1 MATGLELIREENP
14 ALALIPDDE
23 LIERLLEQYQGDLD
37 PDTYIE
43 SLLNEMPVESPVV
56 APTQGAVTGKR
67 PYAMAGSDPDDIG
80 YGEAFAS
87 GLKSM
92 WQRTW
97 GPNIT
102 YLRGGIAGLMGNE
115 EKAAQL
121 YQQAREQDQAIL
133 SNSPY
138 LSFEQATK
146 GPDAGVDTFVKWGL
160 QQAGMSLPY
169 TLMGGVG
176 GLAGRAALKGVIGR
190 TAGTM
195 TGATATFIPQTAAF
209 NIARQQEE
217 VERGNLDEVN
227 EARAFATALPQSIL
241 ESALYPV
248 LGKLFGP
255 LGRTQ
260 FSNVLNR
267 ATLGRVAKGSAIGA
281 ATEAITEV
289 GQQALERQ
297 QAGLSLDSEDAIRE
311 YKEAAAGAAF
321 VGGLFGG
328 VTTTAGEAV
337 RAVQPK
343 TKIEEPKVQEGI
355 QQKPEATVL
364 PDEQKTQSVNLA
376 KEEEAKPVTFT
387 VEQQGE
393 KFALNRQDETGNKVA
408 VGTFN
413 TQQEATTKQQEIEN
427 QKSKLSQQT
436 FFTKDEIIKE
446 NPTIGNII
454 NELEE
459 QGNTIAPHVKQV
471 YFQKN
476 LALPKGDFTNVQ
488 ASGGTTNSVVDGWY
502 DRTSDLG
509 YIGLSDLSKAS
520 ETVAHENFHALQ
532 RQINRGYQTGL
543 FKQDE
548 QAALDTFLPG
558 GTIDSIAPS
567 VQKGLGKDVMNRL
580 RERHADRTIT
590 NREMQAY
597 AFGAYSSMKGQG
609 KRIAAPNPVIRAF
622 QRLFDLVKKAGNVFR
637 KNKVNSVQDL
647 FEKARTGEIG
657 KRAVPKE
664 GVEQL
669 RPKAIAAAE
678 KAGAKGEA
686 PVSTEYSITTPITD
700 KAGKTFSTILPTISP
715 IGEFVAKQSYQR
727 GLGGARLQK
736 IIEPYAKNAVSK
748 SDVDGSVY
756 SKALTDIQS
765 NETELNQ
772 NKEYIS
778 IRDAEGN
785 STTLGDTSGRLVNK
799 DYGQPELE
807 RLGNAYGT
815 LLKVQAPTVQ
825 YALSTV
831 KFRKKPSKKLKKVEE
846 VGTFFDKLVDKTDP
860 LDDKAF
866 NKALDAAEK
875 EINYQIESQEDDG
888 RGWYDEDIQKKFRL
902 LNKKITVKNQYD
914 KDLFTIITGVTSPQT
929 TPIENIEKAG
939 RVYSYYK
946 KFGALPLKKPDNKL
960 FWGRGTISKQLALL
974 QYLIDTRGEKG
985 AVRFLNGMHTKAE
998 MAKVM
1003 RDSGKE
1009 NYGGVFNLNYSKN
1022 AEPADMLVGEKGT
1035 KYLGAYMF
1043 GNKVGSYFLNIS
1055 GVSDK
1060 EGKVVTKDLWATRAF
1075 YRQFGLLTDKTQK
1088 DKVRGDFLPQHIKR
1102 GDEFYNKLG
1111 ERTGLSA
1118 KDAQAVHWFY
1128 EHNLYKDLGIRTVPA
1143 MYLSQGA
1150 EKYINNFDKGKNY
1163 GTIDLENRQPSIES
1177 TARLRRQKDEE
1188 RGKETELSVS
1198 QTEEIQR
1205 QIDDGEVPQ
1214 FSLSAS
1220 EKTFERIL
1228 GFPPIMK
1235 KGNQMFTNEILAK
1248 ANNFEELNK
1257 LGKYSVRKHPLK
1269 PGYTFFL
1276 LPSNAIEPEKGLQQ
1290 FDTIFKNGNYVE
1302 IELNVF
1308 EKDAALDL
1316 SAISVP
1322 KEGRGQGYASE
1333 ALNEII
1339 KIADEEGAVIEG
1351 VIDPFGRKGL
1361 SKKKLADW
1369 YKRAGFEV
1377 DGENI
1382 SRKPLAV
1389 SENLEDVIP
1398 TEFSVSGKKLNAD
1411 NVNLVINKD
1420 ISSEFTINKT
1430 FDEQVGT
1437 IQLLQ
1442 RDAKEKLKPIEG
1454 EGDGTGRFLIGIEYD
1469 GEGVGYV
1476 MGGVTESNTAY
1487 IHMAQLFDEDNYAS
1501 PSLWK
1506 KVAKELKNRFGVTKF
1521 SGLRITGTR
1530 NTDNFVGKTIF
1541 VSRDTEQFNVSEYN
1555 ESDAVEYSVSD
1566 KLLSDKEIQDSQLP
1580 SNVKAK
1586 LFLNRDIK
1594 KGTPVSVRPNLNGRV
1609 IKGEDKL
1616 FVQTIHPGNDLNKAL
1631 AYDGAVTLT
1640 NPELYVSQRAR
1651 ANIASKKQNKFPMA
1665 AGRGLYSTEEPSLEG
1680 QVLNFNPMTGHL
1692 FVDSS
1697 GYAVKS
1703 IKGDATFFN
1712 TKVYTTGELEYYT
1725 PENAPKPLDGI
1736 DTQVLFKPDENI
1748 EMDNISQEKLVQYGL
1763 EFSASEKKYSSATE
1777 SVLSRINPAKQR
1789 RTIAGHWK
1797 AYSDNNSWSRIGTR
1811 AHQYW
1816 VDQYS
1821 SVKKYIGDE
1830 PYKMLT
1836 MTHASSGA
1844 LEGALN
1850 YGIPFL
1856 DKDGG
1861 IDLKESSLGKG
1872 LFTRFEK
1879 LGKDLPDFLA
1889 WVAANRASYLIS
1901 EGKETGLGDI
1911 KDINTAIRELSKGKE
1926 KQFNESL
1933 RDLNEF
1939 RDAFLQIGLQSGY
1952 LSREAYNTWTSDAG
1966 YNFYIPFYRIL
1977 EDPDSSSGPRSAE
1990 SVVNQPEI
1998 QRYRGADL
2006 PVQDLL
2012 SNIIQNFNFLAEAS
2026 LKNQAGLKT
2035 LEQGVSMG
2043 ATTKINAP
2051 TKTSV
2056 FARKN
2061 GKMVHYEVNEPLVMQ
2076 SLQALNWN
2084 GWQNPAMGA
2093 LRNFKRFLTIG
2104 VTASPAFR
2112 IRNLIRD
2119 SIHAIAVGKLK
2130 YNPLENVFTG
2140 LKGFGLQSKSE
2151 TRARMA
2157 FGGGEI
2163 HFGHIYGGDPNATQ
2177 MLIDRNIDLNTVMK
2191 SDGWGKGSRRFFKS
2205 SLGKSLNW
2213 WQEVGNTAENANR
2226 AALYQQLRKKG
2237 VSHFEASYQARDLL
2251 NFSRHGAGPFARFLT
2266 QSVAF
2271 LNARI
2276 QGLDKLGRAMSKEQ
2290 RAQLLT
2296 VLGAYSLASMGL
2308 YLAYRDD
2315 EDYKAREEWDKDTYH
2330 WFKLPNSDTAF
2341 RIPRPFEVGA
2351 VGVIFERML
2360 EQIVDDDVHG
2370 SLFLERMGHVL
2381 HETFAFDV
2389 RPQLVTP
2396 AIEVYANK
2404 DSFTQRPIEPLWMK
2418 RLPASERKYA
2428 YTSQA
2433 YVNTSKILEAISF
2446 KQIQFSPVQMEH
2458 LVQGYFGWVGS
2469 TVASAVSIS
2478 DYPRNVASL
2487 FQPNS
2492 PLFMGFK
2499 VDLPSLQTKYKTEF
2513 YTQIQEMNEVMAL
2526 MRLYQ
2531 RRGENDKALQL
2542 FNKNKNLLAWKSTYD
2557 KINRQIQSINRQIR
2571 LIESQDLS
2579 ETEKMNKVRQLNLL
2593 KNELVRSLKERVLDY
2608 EKTNDTRVKRPLWW
2622 N

>member
-67 PYAMAGSDPDDIG
+67 PYGMAGTDPDEIG

-121 YQQAREQDQAIL
+121 YEQARQQDQAIL

-176 GLAGRAALKGVIGR
+176 GLAGRAALKGVVGP
-190 TAGTM
+190 ALGTM
-195 TGATATFIPQTAAF
+195 TGATATFVPQTAAF

-227 EARAFATALPQSIL
+227 EARALATALPQSIL

-267 ATLGRVAKGSAIGA
+267 ATLGRVAKGSSIGA

-343 TKIEEPKVQEGI
+343 AKIEEPKVQEGI

-376 KEEEAKPVTFT
+376 KEEEAKPVTFSI
-387 VEQQGE
+387 EQQGE

-548 QAALDTFLPG
+548 QAALDPFLPG

-580 RERHADRTIT
+580 RERHGDRAIT

-657 KRAVPKE
+657 K
-664 GVEQL
+664 
-669 RPKAIAAAE
+669 IAAPKKGIEKLQTEGIAQAE
-678 KAGAKGEA
+678 EVAAKGLA
-686 PVSTEYSITTPITD
+686 PLTSTKDLALTTPITD

-785 STTLGDTSGRLVNK
+785 STTIGDTSGRFVNK
-799 DYGQPELE
+799 DYGQAELE

-825 YALSTV
+825 FALSTIPV
-831 KFRKKPSKKLKKVEE
+831 RKKPPKISDKPTVKQLGEY
-846 VGTFFDKLVDKTDP
+846 FDKNRGTP
-860 LDDKAF
+860 LDYNVKKDFDRGVKNAV
-866 NKALDAAEK
+866 K
-875 EINYQIESQEDDG
+875 EINYQLEQADSG
-888 RGWYDEDIQKKFRL
+888 KSWYDERYQNALKNVESVLPEMKDPAFRD
-902 LNKKITVKNQYD
+902 V
-914 KDLFTIITGVTSPQT
+914 FTALVALTSPGSKVYTNFKVATLLGNEFAKTGQIPNVNPET
-929 TPIENIEKAG
+929 GKLIGGPVGQNTKTNLSLANQIIQEKGIDGFRDFIFGESTYQELVDIKKASG
-939 RVYSYYK
+939 LYK
-946 KFGALPLKKPDNKL
+946 GKDIG
-960 FWGRGTISKQLALL
+960 ISKQTK
-974 QYLIDTRGEKG
+974 TRRNPETNKIEPNVITNFSIFGPKVNNFFLNLNG
-985 AVRFLNGMHTKAE
+985 TDLKATQDIWFSRFFYRHFTDKIVDKTVKTGLKDSPKNPSDDAAMQKFMDAVRDETGFTK
-998 MAKVM
+998 
-1003 RDSGKE
+1003 R
-1009 NYGGVFNLNYSKN
+1009 
-1022 AEPADMLVGEKGT
+1022 
-1035 KYLGAYMF
+1035 
-1043 GNKVGSYFLNIS
+1043 
-1055 GVSDK
+1055 
-1060 EGKVVTKDLWATRAF
+1060 
-1075 YRQFGLLTDKTQK
+1075 
-1088 DKVRGDFLPQHIKR
+1088 
-1102 GDEFYNKLG
+1102 
-1111 ERTGLSA
+1111 
-1118 KDAQAVHWFY
+1118 DAQAVAWYY
-1128 EHNLYKDLGIRTVPA
+1128 EQGLYTDLGVKSIPFDFEKVSDRVVTEINEGKYGEKRTKPIREISPTEV
-1143 MYLSQGA
+1143 
-1150 EKYINNFDKGKNY
+1150 E
-1163 GTIDLENRQPSIES
+1163 
-1177 TARLRRQKDEE
+1177 ARATKE
-1188 RGKETELSVS
+1188 ETELSVS
-1198 QTEEIQR
+1198 QTEEIQK
-1205 QIDDGEVPQ
+1205 QIKQSSNLGKPSVE
-1214 FSLSAS
+1214 FSL
-1220 EKTFERIL
+1220 
-1228 GFPPIMK
+1228 
-1235 KGNQMFTNEILAK
+1235 
-1248 ANNFEELNK
+1248 
-1257 LGKYSVRKHPLK
+1257 
-1269 PGYTFFL
+1269 
-1276 LPSNAIEPEKGLQQ
+1276 
-1290 FDTIFKNGNYVE
+1290 
-1302 IELNVF
+1302 
-1308 EKDAALDL
+1308 
-1316 SAISVP
+1316 
-1322 KEGRGQGYASE
+1322 
-1333 ALNEII
+1333 
-1339 KIADEEGAVIEG
+1339 DEEGRPIREIFRFAG
-1351 VIDPFGRKGL
+1351 FPYAFDATKGL
-1361 SKKKLADW
+1361 EIVKRDKIPVTNLNEKTVKQLISINSLMRIDEDFVNKADISKPLLLAQ
-1369 YKRAGFEV
+1369 AMV
-1377 DGENI
+1377 DGE
-1382 SRKPLAV
+1382 
-1389 SENLEDVIP
+1389 
-1398 TEFSVSGKKLNAD
+1398 T
-1411 NVNLVINKD
+1411 
-1420 ISSEFTINKT
+1420 
-1430 FDEQVGT
+1430 VGT
-1437 IQLLQ
+1437 ILIDGNHRIRKIKNLGIKT
-1442 RDAKEKLKPIEG
+1442 AKAHILNKTQSQEIIE
-1454 EGDGTGRFLIGIEYD
+1454 DLSIGIE
-1469 GEGVGYV
+1469 
-1476 MGGVTESNTAY
+1476 
-1487 IHMAQLFDEDNYAS
+1487 
-1501 PSLWK
+1501 
-1506 KVAKELKNRFGVTKF
+1506 
-1521 SGLRITGTR
+1521 
-1530 NTDNFVGKTIF
+1530 
-1541 VSRDTEQFNVSEYN
+1541 RDTEQFNASEFN

-1566 KLLSDKEIQDSQLP
+1566 KLLSDKEIQDSELP

-1692 FVDSS
+1692 FVDSG

-1725 PENAPKPLDGI
+1725 PENAPKPLDDI

-2163 HFGHIYGGDPNATQ
+2163 HFGHIYGGDPNATK
-2177 MLIDRNIDLNTVMK
+2177 MLLDRNIDLNTVMK
-2191 SDGWGKGSRRFFKS
+2191 SDGWGKGSRRFFKT

-2237 VSHFEASYQARDLL
+2237 VSLFEASYQARDLL
-2251 NFSRHGAGPFARFLT
+2251 NFSRHGAGPAARFLT

-2296 VLGAYSLASMGL
+2296 VLGAYSLASMSL

-2370 SLFLERMGHVL
+2370 TLFLERMGHVL
-2381 HETFAFDV
+2381 HETFAFDF
-2389 RPQLVTP
+2389 RPQLITP

-2469 TVASAVSIS
+2469 TVAAAVSIS

-2542 FNKNKNLLAWKSTYD
+2542 YNKKKNLLAWKSTYD
-2557 KINRQIQSINRQIR
+2557 KINRQIQAINRQIR

>member
-1 MATGLELIREENP
+1 MATGLDLIREQNP

-23 LIERLLEQYQGDLD
+23 LIEQILEQYQGDLD
-37 PDTYIE
+37 PDTYVE
-43 SLLNEMPVESPVV
+43 SLLNEMPVESPIV

-67 PYAMAGSDPDDIG
+67 PIGMAGSDPDDIG
-80 YGEAFAS
+80 YGEAFTS

-115 EKAAQL
+115 EKASQL
-121 YQQAREQDQAIL
+121 YQQARQQDQAIL

-138 LSFEQATK
+138 ISFEQATK

-160 QQAGMSLPY
+160 QQAGMSVPY

-176 GLAGRAALKGVIGR
+176 ALAGRAALKGVIGG
-190 TAGTM
+190 TAAGF
-195 TGATATFIPQTAAF
+195 TGFATANTPNISAF

-227 EARAFATALPQSIL
+227 EARAFATALPQAVL
-241 ESALYPV
+241 ETALYPV

-260 FSNVLNR
+260 FSNVLSR
-267 ATLGRVAKGSAIGA
+267 ATLGRVAKGSTMGA
-281 ATEAITEV
+281 VTEAITEV
-289 GQQALERQ
+289 GQQALERN
-297 QAGLSLDSEDAIRE
+297 QAGLSLDSEDAMRE
-311 YKEAAAGAAF
+311 YTEAAAGAAF

-343 TKIEEPKVQEGI
+343 TQIQEPKVQEGI
-355 QQKPEATVL
+355 QQKPEAIVL

-543 FKQDE
+543 FKEDE
-548 QAALDTFLPG
+548 QSALDTFLPG

-597 AFGAYSSMKGQG
+597 AFGAYSSLKGQG

-669 RPKAIAAAE
+669 RPKALAAAE
-678 KAGAKGEA
+678 KEAAKGKA

-799 DYGQPELE
+799 DYGKPELE

-831 KFRKKPSKKLKKVEE
+831 KFRKKPPKPLKNVEQ

-888 RGWYDEDIQKKFRL
+888 RGWYDEDIKKKFKL
-902 LNKKITVKNQYD
+902 LNKKISVKNQYD
-914 KDLFTIITGVTSPQT
+914 KDLFVIITGLTSPQT

-960 FWGRGTISKQLALL
+960 FWGRGNISRQLALL
-974 QYLIDTRGEKG
+974 QYLIDTKGEKG
-985 AVRFLNGMHTKAE
+985 TVRFLNSLHTKAD
-998 MAKVM
+998 MKKIM

-1009 NYGGVFNLNYSKN
+1009 NYGGVFNLNYSQN
-1022 AEPADMLVGEKGT
+1022 SDGPSDMLVGGKH
-1035 KYLGAYMF
+1035 LGAYMF
-1043 GNKVGSYFLNIS
+1043 GNKIGSYFLNIS

-1075 YRQFGLLTDKTQK
+1075 YRQFGMLTDKTQ
-1088 DKVRGDFLPQHIKR
+1088 DNKVRGDFLPQHIKR

-1128 EHNLYKDLGIRTVPA
+1128 EHNLYRDLGIKTVPA

-1188 RGKETELSVS
+1188 RSKQKETETGKQEKELSVS
-1198 QTEEIQR
+1198 
-1205 QIDDGEVPQ
+1205 D
-1214 FSLSAS
+1214 
-1220 EKTFERIL
+1220 
-1228 GFPPIMK
+1228 
-1235 KGNQMFTNEILAK
+1235 
-1248 ANNFEELNK
+1248 
-1257 LGKYSVRKHPLK
+1257 
-1269 PGYTFFL
+1269 
-1276 LPSNAIEPEKGLQQ
+1276 
-1290 FDTIFKNGNYVE
+1290 
-1302 IELNVF
+1302 
-1308 EKDAALDL
+1308 
-1316 SAISVP
+1316 
-1322 KEGRGQGYASE
+1322 
-1333 ALNEII
+1333 
-1339 KIADEEGAVIEG
+1339 
-1351 VIDPFGRKGL
+1351 
-1361 SKKKLADW
+1361 
-1369 YKRAGFEV
+1369 
-1377 DGENI
+1377 
-1382 SRKPLAV
+1382 
-1389 SENLEDVIP
+1389 NLTDVIP
-1398 TEFSVSGKKLNAD
+1398 TEFSVSEQKVDLSDILKSIGEVEGDTAPTKLDGKVD
-1411 NVNLVINKD
+1411 LV
-1420 ISSEFTINKT
+1420 F
-1430 FDEQVGT
+1430 FDEPSPDFYDAEVGE
-1437 IQLLQ
+1437 I
-1442 RDAKEKLKPIEG
+1442 RIMEIDSGEKLKRNKDF
-1454 EGDGTGRFLIGIEYD
+1454 GDTTGRYKIGINVND
-1469 GEGVGYV
+1469 KPVGVIL
-1476 MGGVTESNTAY
+1476 GGVTENNTFYVANTE
-1487 IHMAQLFDEDNYAS
+1487 IFAIDAKA
-1501 PSLWK
+1501 PVSLWK
-1506 KVAKELKNRFGVTKF
+1506 QVAKQIKEKYGVTKF
-1521 SGLRITGTR
+1521 SGLRITGARRKAGLFGEEAFIT
-1530 NTDNFVGKTIF
+1530 
-1541 VSRDTEQFNVSEYN
+1541 RDTEQFNVSEYN
-1555 ESDAVEYSVSD
+1555 ESNAVEYSVSD

-1594 KGTPVSVRPNLNGRV
+1594 KGTPISVRPNLNGRV

-1631 AYDGAVTLT
+1631 AYDGAVRLT

-1665 AGRGLYSTEEPSLEG
+1665 AGRGLYSTEKPSLEG
-1680 QVLNFNPMTGHL
+1680 QVLNFNPMTEHL

-1725 PENAPKPLDGI
+1725 PENAPKPLDDI

-1748 EMDNISQEKLVQYGL
+1748 EMNTISQEKLVQYGL

-1911 KDINTAIRELSKGKE
+1911 KNINTAIRELSKGKE

-1933 RDLNEF
+1933 KDLNEF

-1990 SVVNQPEI
+1990 SIVNQPEI

-2140 LKGFGLQSKSE
+2140 LKGFGLQSKSKV
-2151 TRARMA
+2151 RAQMA

-2191 SDGWGKGSRRFFKS
+2191 SDGWGKGSRRFFKT

-2251 NFSRHGAGPFARFLT
+2251 NFSRHGAGPAARFLT

-2296 VLGAYSLASMGL
+2296 VLGAYSLASMSL

-2370 SLFLERMGHVL
+2370 TLFLERMGHVL
-2381 HETFAFDV
+2381 HETFAFDF
-2389 RPQLVTP
+2389 RPQLITP

-2433 YVNTSKILEAISF
+2433 YVNTSKILEAVSF

-2542 FNKNKNLLAWKSTYD
+2542 FNKNKNILAWKSTYD

-2593 KNELVRSLKERVLDY
+2593 KNELVRSLRERVLDY

>member
-1 MATGLELIREENP
+1 MATGLDLIREQNP

-23 LIERLLEQYQGDLD
+23 LIEQILEQYQGDLD

-67 PYAMAGSDPDDIG
+67 PIGITGSDPDDIG
-80 YGEAFAS
+80 YGEAFTS

-121 YQQAREQDQAIL
+121 YQQARQQDQAIL

-176 GLAGRAALKGVIGR
+176 GLAGRAALKGVVGP
-190 TAGTM
+190 ALGTM
-195 TGATATFIPQTAAF
+195 TGATATFVPQTAAF

-217 VERGNLDEVN
+217 LERGNLDEVN
-227 EARAFATALPQSIL
+227 EARAFATALPQAVL

-267 ATLGRVAKGSAIGA
+267 ATLGRVAKGSTIGA

-343 TKIEEPKVQEGI
+343 TQIEEPKVQEGI

-543 FKQDE
+543 FKEDE
-548 QAALDTFLPG
+548 QSALDTFLPG

-597 AFGAYSSMKGQG
+597 AFGAYSSLKGQG

-664 GVEQL
+664 GVKQL

-831 KFRKKPSKKLKKVEE
+831 KFRKKPPKKLKKVEE

-1188 RGKETELSVS
+1188 RSKQKETETGKQEKELSVS
-1198 QTEEIQR
+1198 
-1205 QIDDGEVPQ
+1205 D
-1214 FSLSAS
+1214 
-1220 EKTFERIL
+1220 
-1228 GFPPIMK
+1228 
-1235 KGNQMFTNEILAK
+1235 
-1248 ANNFEELNK
+1248 
-1257 LGKYSVRKHPLK
+1257 
-1269 PGYTFFL
+1269 
-1276 LPSNAIEPEKGLQQ
+1276 
-1290 FDTIFKNGNYVE
+1290 
-1302 IELNVF
+1302 
-1308 EKDAALDL
+1308 
-1316 SAISVP
+1316 
-1322 KEGRGQGYASE
+1322 
-1333 ALNEII
+1333 
-1339 KIADEEGAVIEG
+1339 
-1351 VIDPFGRKGL
+1351 
-1361 SKKKLADW
+1361 
-1369 YKRAGFEV
+1369 
-1377 DGENI
+1377 
-1382 SRKPLAV
+1382 
-1389 SENLEDVIP
+1389 NLTDVIP
-1398 TEFSVSGKKLNAD
+1398 TEFSLSDKKLNAD
-1411 NVNLVINKD
+1411 NVNLVINED

-1437 IQLLQ
+1437 IKLLQ

-1454 EGDGTGRFLIGIEYD
+1454 EGDGSGRFLIGIEYD

-1487 IHMAQLFDEDNYAS
+1487 IHMAQLFDDKKITINGKKEFVEYIAS

-1521 SGLRITGTR
+1521 SGLRITGAR
-1530 NTDNFVGKTIF
+1530 ATDDFVGKTIF

-1555 ESDAVEYSVSD
+1555 ESDAVEYSISD

-1594 KGTPVSVRPNLNGRV
+1594 KGTPISVRPNLNGRV

-1631 AYDGAVTLT
+1631 AYDGAVRLT

-1725 PENAPKPLDGI
+1725 PENAPKPLDDI

-1748 EMDNISQEKLVQYGL
+1748 EMDTISQEKLVQYGL

-2191 SDGWGKGSRRFFKS
+2191 SDGWGKGSRRFFKT

-2251 NFSRHGAGPFARFLT
+2251 NFSRHGAGPAARFLT

-2296 VLGAYSLASMGL
+2296 VLGAYSLASMSL

-2370 SLFLERMGHVL
+2370 TLFLERMGHVL
-2381 HETFAFDV
+2381 HETFAFDF
-2389 RPQLVTP
+2389 RPQLITP

-2542 FNKNKNLLAWKSTYD
+2542 YNKNKNLLAWKSTYD

>member
-67 PYAMAGSDPDDIG
+67 PYGMAGTDPDDIG

-102 YLRGGIAGLMGNE
+102 YLRGGIAGLMGDE

-176 GLAGRAALKGVIGR
+176 GLAGRAALKGVVGP
-190 TAGTM
+190 ALGTM
-195 TGATATFIPQTAAF
+195 TGATATFVPQTAAF

-217 VERGNLDEVN
+217 LERGNLDEVN
-227 EARAFATALPQSIL
+227 EARAFATALPQAVL

-267 ATLGRVAKGSAIGA
+267 ATLGRVAKGSTIGA

-343 TKIEEPKVQEGI
+343 TQIQEPKVQEGI

-387 VEQQGE
+387 VEQQGD
-393 KFALNRQDETGNKVA
+393 KFALNRIDDTGVKTT
-408 VGTFN
+408 VGGPFN
-413 TQQEATTKQQEIEN
+413 TQEEATAKQQEVEN

-543 FKQDE
+543 FKEDE
-548 QAALDTFLPG
+548 QSALDTFLPG

-669 RPKAIAAAE
+669 RPKALAAAE
-678 KAGAKGEA
+678 KEAAKGKA

-785 STTLGDTSGRLVNK
+785 STTIGDTSGRFVNK
-799 DYGQPELE
+799 DYGQAELE

-815 LLKVQAPTVQ
+815 LLKVQAPTIDYSLSRVEFREQ
-825 YALSTV
+825 IRNNDDAFGKKYKLKTALSEGKKENLSKIGIALDKEHAETYGVINQTPRFV
-831 KFRKKPSKKLKKVEE
+831 KGKIAEENQKEFNDAVEAGYQELKYQLELGGETAISGTGWYNKAITDTIERVKDILPQMREGSVAEQTDKELQFKLFLALFSPQGGPTQNLDVATQVFKEYLETGKAVTKKSLFVGSPKFGVSHQSMVSSLKLVDYLSKKHGKKPGDLKNYLFSTQTYKQLGKEKLDSGFFKPAKNQKKQDLDYAELSDVNKTSFNSETGKIEDSILMPAYMFGE
-846 VGTFFDKLVDKTDP
+846 KVGTFFLN
-860 LDDKAF
+860 F
-866 NKALDAAEK
+866 N
-875 EINYQIESQEDDG
+875 
-888 RGWYDEDIQKKFRL
+888 
-902 LNKKITVKNQYD
+902 
-914 KDLFTIITGVTSPQT
+914 
-929 TPIENIEKAG
+929 NIEG
-939 RVYSYYK
+939 
-946 KFGALPLKKPDNKL
+946 
-960 FWGRGTISKQLALL
+960 
-974 QYLIDTRGEKG
+974 
-985 AVRFLNGMHTKAE
+985 
-998 MAKVM
+998 
-1003 RDSGKE
+1003 
-1009 NYGGVFNLNYSKN
+1009 
-1022 AEPADMLVGEKGT
+1022 
-1035 KYLGAYMF
+1035 
-1043 GNKVGSYFLNIS
+1043 
-1055 GVSDK
+1055 
-1060 EGKVVTKDLWATRAF
+1060 VTKDRWFSRHF
-1075 YRQFGLLTDKTQK
+1075 YRQFGQVGIARDPKTGKPLKSETRMVSSIGGGKVERTYPPGHDPVTKLRDVPKANDRKVMELYVEGVKQKAIDDGLLKGEDATRQNVQAILWYFEQGLYTDLGLKSVPIDYVQAVEALENKIKNDIKTGGQSY
-1088 DKVRGDFLPQHIKR
+1088 GQ
-1102 GDEFYNKLG
+1102 FYNIK
-1111 ERTGLSA
+1111 S
-1118 KDAQAVHWFY
+1118 V
-1128 EHNLYKDLGIRTVPA
+1128 
-1143 MYLSQGA
+1143 
-1150 EKYINNFDKGKNY
+1150 KG
-1163 GTIDLENRQPSIES
+1163 
-1177 TARLRRQKDEE
+1177 TATDVKTKTKT
-1188 RGKETELSVS
+1188 KETELSVS

-1257 LGKYSVRKHPLK
+1257 FGKYSVRKHPMK

-1308 EKDAALDL
+1308 EADRGLDL
-1316 SAISVP
+1316 SAITVP
-1322 KEGRGQGYASE
+1322 KEGRGQGLASE

-1411 NVNLVINKD
+1411 NVNLVINED

-1487 IHMAQLFDEDNYAS
+1487 IHMAQLFNEDNYAS

-1506 KVAKELKNRFGVTKF
+1506 KVAKVLKNKFGVTKF

-1609 IKGEDKL
+1609 IKDENKL

-1725 PENAPKPLDGI
+1725 PENAPKPLDDI

-1777 SVLSRINPAKQR
+1777 SVLSRINPAKAKKNYC
-1789 RTIAGHWK
+1789 RT
-1797 AYSDNNSWSRIGTR
+1797 
-1811 AHQYW
+1811 
-1816 VDQYS
+1816 
-1821 SVKKYIGDE
+1821 
-1830 PYKMLT
+1830 
-1836 MTHASSGA
+1836 
-1844 LEGALN
+1844 LE
-1850 YGIPFL
+1850 
-1856 DKDGG
+1856 
-1861 IDLKESSLGKG
+1861 S
-1872 LFTRFEK
+1872 
-1879 LGKDLPDFLA
+1879 
-1889 WVAANRASYLIS
+1889 
-1901 EGKETGLGDI
+1901 
-1911 KDINTAIRELSKGKE
+1911 
-1926 KQFNESL
+1926 
-1933 RDLNEF
+1933 
-1939 RDAFLQIGLQSGY
+1939 
-1952 LSREAYNTWTSDAG
+1952 
-1966 YNFYIPFYRIL
+1966 
-1977 EDPDSSSGPRSAE
+1977 
-1990 SVVNQPEI
+1990 I
-1998 QRYRGADL
+1998 QR
-2006 PVQDLL
+2006 
-2012 SNIIQNFNFLAEAS
+2012 
-2026 LKNQAGLKT
+2026 
-2035 LEQGVSMG
+2035 
-2043 ATTKINAP
+2043 
-2051 TKTSV
+2051 
-2056 FARKN
+2056 
-2061 GKMVHYEVNEPLVMQ
+2061 
-2076 SLQALNWN
+2076 
-2084 GWQNPAMGA
+2084 
-2093 LRNFKRFLTIG
+2093 
-2104 VTASPAFR
+2104 
-2112 IRNLIRD
+2112 
-2119 SIHAIAVGKLK
+2119 
-2130 YNPLENVFTG
+2130 
-2140 LKGFGLQSKSE
+2140 
-2151 TRARMA
+2151 
-2157 FGGGEI
+2157 
-2163 HFGHIYGGDPNATQ
+2163 
-2177 MLIDRNIDLNTVMK
+2177 
-2191 SDGWGKGSRRFFKS
+2191 
-2205 SLGKSLNW
+2205 
-2213 WQEVGNTAENANR
+2213 
-2226 AALYQQLRKKG
+2226 QQ
-2237 VSHFEASYQARDLL
+2237 
-2251 NFSRHGAGPFARFLT
+2251 
-2266 QSVAF
+2266 
-2271 LNARI
+2271 
-2276 QGLDKLGRAMSKEQ
+2276 
-2290 RAQLLT
+2290 
-2296 VLGAYSLASMGL
+2296 
-2308 YLAYRDD
+2308 
-2315 EDYKAREEWDKDTYH
+2315 
-2330 WFKLPNSDTAF
+2330 
-2341 RIPRPFEVGA
+2341 
-2351 VGVIFERML
+2351 
-2360 EQIVDDDVHG
+2360 
-2370 SLFLERMGHVL
+2370 
-2381 HETFAFDV
+2381 
-2389 RPQLVTP
+2389 
-2396 AIEVYANK
+2396 
-2404 DSFTQRPIEPLWMK
+2404 
-2418 RLPASERKYA
+2418 
-2428 YTSQA
+2428 
-2433 YVNTSKILEAISF
+2433 
-2446 KQIQFSPVQMEH
+2446 
-2458 LVQGYFGWVGS
+2458 
-2469 TVASAVSIS
+2469 
-2478 DYPRNVASL
+2478 
-2487 FQPNS
+2487 
-2492 PLFMGFK
+2492 
-2499 VDLPSLQTKYKTEF
+2499 
-2513 YTQIQEMNEVMAL
+2513 
-2526 MRLYQ
+2526 
-2531 RRGENDKALQL
+2531 
-2542 FNKNKNLLAWKSTYD
+2542 
-2557 KINRQIQSINRQIR
+2557 
-2571 LIESQDLS
+2571 
-2579 ETEKMNKVRQLNLL
+2579 
-2593 KNELVRSLKERVLDY
+2593 
-2608 EKTNDTRVKRPLWW
+2608 
-2622 N
+2622 

>member
-1 MATGLELIREENP
+1 MATGLDLIREQNP

-23 LIERLLEQYQGDLD
+23 LIEQILEQYQGDLD

-67 PYAMAGSDPDDIG
+67 PIGMAGSDPDDIG
-80 YGEAFAS
+80 YGEAFTS

-121 YQQAREQDQAIL
+121 YQQARQQDQAIL

-176 GLAGRAALKGVIGR
+176 GLAGRAALKGVVGP
-190 TAGTM
+190 TLGTM

-217 VERGNLDEVN
+217 VERGNLDEVS
-227 EARAFATALPQSIL
+227 EGLAFATALPQSIL

-255 LGRTQ
+255 LGRTE
-260 FSNVLNR
+260 FSNVISK
-267 ATLGRVAKGSAIGA
+267 ATAGRVAKGSLTGA
-281 ATEAITEV
+281 VTEAATEV
-289 GQQALERQ
+289 GQQAFERY
-297 QAGLSLDSEDAIRE
+297 QAGLPIDGEDAMRE

-376 KEEEAKPVTFT
+376 KEEETKPATFN
-387 VEQQGE
+387 VEQQGD
-393 KFALNRQDETGNKVA
+393 KFALNRIDDTGVKTT
-408 VGTFN
+408 VGGPFN
-413 TQQEATTKQQEIEN
+413 TQEEATAKQQEVEN

-543 FKQDE
+543 FKEDE
-548 QAALDTFLPG
+548 QSALDTFLPG

-669 RPKAIAAAE
+669 RPKALAAAE
-678 KAGAKGEA
+678 KEATKGKA

-831 KFRKKPSKKLKKVEE
+831 KFRKKPPKKLKKVEE

-1188 RGKETELSVS
+1188 RSKQKETETGKQEKELSVS
-1198 QTEEIQR
+1198 
-1205 QIDDGEVPQ
+1205 D
-1214 FSLSAS
+1214 
-1220 EKTFERIL
+1220 
-1228 GFPPIMK
+1228 
-1235 KGNQMFTNEILAK
+1235 
-1248 ANNFEELNK
+1248 
-1257 LGKYSVRKHPLK
+1257 
-1269 PGYTFFL
+1269 
-1276 LPSNAIEPEKGLQQ
+1276 
-1290 FDTIFKNGNYVE
+1290 
-1302 IELNVF
+1302 
-1308 EKDAALDL
+1308 
-1316 SAISVP
+1316 
-1322 KEGRGQGYASE
+1322 
-1333 ALNEII
+1333 
-1339 KIADEEGAVIEG
+1339 
-1351 VIDPFGRKGL
+1351 
-1361 SKKKLADW
+1361 
-1369 YKRAGFEV
+1369 
-1377 DGENI
+1377 
-1382 SRKPLAV
+1382 
-1389 SENLEDVIP
+1389 NLTDVIP

-1411 NVNLVINKD
+1411 NVNLVINED

-1506 KVAKELKNRFGVTKF
+1506 KVAKELKNKFGVTKF

-1555 ESDAVEYSVSD
+1555 ELNNLEFSTS
-1566 KLLSDKEIQDSQLP
+1566 KEIPTEQE
-1580 SNVKAK
+1580 
-1586 LFLNRDIK
+1586 FLNARSSGVDSNNKFKILLHK
-1594 KGTPVSVRPNLNGRV
+1594 TEEGKIPDGTLVATRPNLNSQIDIDEINPKTGKSKV
-1609 IKGEDKL
+1609 IFGSTLHAKEINNDTKKITGFTKEQFTKLKDTNKFNESIGAAVSYDRAFTLKNPIL
-1616 FVQTIHPGNDLNKAL
+1616 FVGQNRR
-1631 AYDGAVTLT
+1631 
-1640 NPELYVSQRAR
+1640 SR
-1651 ANIASKKQNKFPMA
+1651 IAEGFDKKNPMA
-1665 AGRGLYSTEEPSLEG
+1665 AGIGEFVNKEPSLEHNI
-1680 QVLNFNPMTGHL
+1680 VLTFNPFKHHL
-1692 FVDSS
+1692 FVDKANN
-1697 GYAVKS
+1697 YAVKS
-1703 IKGDATFFN
+1703 VNGEATFFHD
-1712 TKVYTTGELEYYT
+1712 KVYVRGTVEYFN
-1725 PENAPKPLDGI
+1725 ENEAPKPIGDAKSE
-1736 DTQVLFKPDENI
+1736 VLFKLSEDI
-1748 EMDNISQEKLVQYGL
+1748 EMDTISQEKLVQYGL

-1821 SVKKYIGDE
+1821 SVKKFIGDE

-1850 YGIPFL
+1850 YGVPFL

-1952 LSREAYNTWTSDAG
+1952 LSREAYNKWTGDAG

-1977 EDPDSSSGPRSAE
+1977 EDTDSTSGPRSAE
-1990 SVVNQPEI
+1990 SAVNQPEI

-2035 LEQGVSMG
+2035 LEQGESMG
-2043 ATTKINAP
+2043 VTTKIKAP

-2061 GKMVHYEVNEPLVMQ
+2061 GKEIHYEVNEPLVMQ

-2119 SIHAIAVGKLK
+2119 SSHAIAVSKLK

-2140 LKGFGLQSKSE
+2140 LKGFGLQSKSKV
-2151 TRARMA
+2151 RAQMA

-2251 NFSRHGAGPFARFLT
+2251 NFSRHGAGPAARFLT

-2296 VLGAYSLASMGL
+2296 VLGAYSLASMSL

-2351 VGVIFERML
+2351 VSVIFERML

-2381 HETFAFDV
+2381 HETFAFDF
-2389 RPQLVTP
+2389 RPQLITP

-2469 TVASAVSIS
+2469 TVAAAVSIS

-2492 PLFMGFK
+2492 PLYMGFK